1 MVVELYLYIFYHI
14 FRAIASVKFAF
25 VDCENS
31 GKDCPMIIEKIVIKS
46 FGRINDMTF
55 EFSDGV
61 NIIEGENES
70 GKSTIAA
77 FIRYMLYGF
86 TDDGAKGLEE
96 RKKRINWDTGMA
108 HGSMYVRVKGKR
120 YVINRSTVPSDKSD
134 NPTYREEAS
143 IVDVETGA
151 PAFGKLAAGEVF
163 FGVDSELFD
172 NTAFIGQ
179 IGDSAI
185 NEGSVKESIE
195 NIIFSGS
202 EKINKQRAIARI
214 SDKMNALL
222 HEGGVGGA
230 IVDLARKEEEL
241 EESLDACNRD
251 NRLILEK
258 EAELARIRGRREE
271 AEKKQTKLQEIDSSY
286 KSAMLIQT
294 FDQLHVLEQEMEE
307 KNEFYKKFIED
318 NTRAGFYP
326 DDQYLTDLLVAR
338 KGVNEAYHALGDA
351 QDAYN
356 AQKAAI
362 GITHEIEN
370 AIERAGEL
378 GGEAEIVKRATSL
391 WKQNVR
397 DTALAILAGLLLVAA
412 GVFAI
417 IASSNPALQIGLIV
431 SCVVAVIALGG
442 SGYLAWNL
450 IKNTKALRALE
461 GEFGTNSF
469 EDLKGKI
476 AVISEARGKR
486 DAMAIAT
493 ESARVAVVKARER
506 YEQAKRDLTVLILR
520 WGEEPPASDLGDFLD
535 KLEGRVRFFLEKK
548 NELLDE
554 KTDIEITVREIRRN
568 LADKSEIDVRAQVTP
583 LMRKALMGFNH
594 DEITNGIADAKA
606 RVAEEDK
613 LAFDVENELML
624 LKSRAG
630 DPSQYYSRIEA
641 LSDRREDM
649 QQKHKSYFIALR
661 AISGATENLR
671 AEISPRLGE
680 FATRLMEIMTDRK
693 YASFNVSDG
702 LEVTF
707 SGADGE
713 GRSIDFLSGG
723 TRDMAYIAVRAAL
736 IDMLYSEKPP
746 ICFDESFAHQ
756 DNVRARAMMKAI
768 DSLGKEGYQSFI
780 FTCRGREAALA
791 GEVSHGAGVYKLP
804 SVY

>member
-1 MVVELYLYIFYHI
+1 
-14 FRAIASVKFAF
+14 
-25 VDCENS
+25 
-31 GKDCPMIIEKIVIKS
+31 MIIEKIVIKS

-86 TDDGAKGLEE
+86 TDDGKEGLEE

-108 HGSMYVRVKGKR
+108 HGSMYVRVDGKR
-120 YVINRSTVPSDKSD
+120 YAIHRSTVPTDKSD
-134 NPTYREEAS
+134 RPTYREEAS

-151 PAFGKLAAGEVF
+151 PVFGKLSAGEVF

-179 IGDSAI
+179 IGDSGI
-185 NEGSVKESIE
+185 DEGSVKQSIE

-214 SDKMNALL
+214 TDKMHALL

-230 IVDLARKEEEL
+230 IVDLARKEEAL
-241 EESLDACNRD
+241 EESLDVCNRD

-258 EAELARIRGRREE
+258 EAELSRIRARRAE
-271 AEKKQTKLQEIDSSY
+271 AEQKQIKLQEFDTSY
-286 KSAMLIQT
+286 NYAMLIQT
-294 FDQLHVLEQEMEE
+294 FDQLHVFEQEMEE
-307 KNEFYKKFIED
+307 KTEFYNKFIEE

-397 DTALAILAGLLLVAA
+397 DTALAVVAGLAFIAA
-412 GVFAI
+412 GVLAI
-417 IASSNPALQIGLIV
+417 LASSNPAMQVGMIIA
-431 SCVVAVIALGG
+431 AVIGVLALGG
-442 SGYLAWNL
+442 GAYLAYDL
-450 IKNTKALRALE
+450 LKNTKALKALE
-461 GEFGTNSF
+461 GEFGTTNF

-476 AVISEARGKR
+476 AVISEARNKR

-493 ESARVAVVKARER
+493 ENARVAVVKARER
-506 YEQAKRDLTVLILR
+506 YEEAKRALTVLILR
-520 WGEEPPASDLGDFLD
+520 WGEEPPVADLGDFLD

-554 KTDIEITVREIRRN
+554 KTNIEITVKEIRRN
-568 LADKSEIDVRAQVTP
+568 LADKSEIDVRAQVSP
-583 LMRKALMGFNH
+583 LMRKTLMGFNH
-594 DEITNGIADAKA
+594 DEIINGIADAKA
-606 RVAEEDK
+606 RVAEEDR
-613 LAFDVENELML
+613 LAFDVENELMS
-624 LKSRAG
+624 LKARAG
-630 DPSQYYSRIEA
+630 DPSQYYSRIDA
-641 LSDRREDM
+641 LAKRREDM
-649 QQKHKSYFIALR
+649 QQKHKAYFIALR
-661 AISGATENLR
+661 AINNATDNLR

-680 FATRLMEIMTDRK
+680 YATELMEIMTNKK
-693 YASFNVSDG
+693 YASFGVSDG
-702 LEVTF
+702 LEVSF
-707 SGADGE
+707 SGDDGE
-713 GRSIDFLSGG
+713 GKSIDFLSGG
-723 TRDMAYIAVRAAL
+723 TRDMAYIAVRSAL
-736 IDMLYSEKPP
+736 IDMLYGEKPP

-756 DNVRARAMMKAI
+756 DNVRAKAMMKAI
-768 DSLGKEGYQSFI
+768 GHLANEGYQSFV
-780 FTCRGREAALA
+780 FTCRGRESALA
-791 GEVSHGAGVYKLP
+791 GEVVKGAGVYKLP
-804 SVY
+804 SVYAN

>member
-1 MVVELYLYIFYHI
+1 
-14 FRAIASVKFAF
+14 
-25 VDCENS
+25 
-31 GKDCPMIIEKIVIKS
+31 MIIEKIVIKS
-46 FGRINDMTF
+46 FGRINDMTL

-61 NIIEGENES
+61 NVIEGENES

-86 TDDGAKGLEE
+86 TDDEVEGTSE
-96 RKKRINWDTGMA
+96 RKKRISWESGMA
-108 HGSMYVRVKGKR
+108 HGSMYIRVGGKR
-120 YVINRSTVPSDKSD
+120 YVINRSTVPTD
-134 NPTYREEAS
+134 NSERPTYREEAS

-185 NEGSVKESIE
+185 NEGSVKQSIE

-202 EKINKQRAIARI
+202 EKINKQRAMSRI
-214 SDKMNALL
+214 TDKMHALL

-230 IVDLARKEEEL
+230 IVNLAREEEAL
-241 EESLDACNRD
+241 EERLDTCDRD

-258 EAELARIRGRREE
+258 EAELSLIRARRAE
-271 AEKKQTKLQEIDSSY
+271 AEHKQAKLQDLDSSY
-286 KSAMLIQT
+286 NHAMIIQT
-294 FDQLHVLEQEMEE
+294 FDQLHILEQEMEE
-307 KNEFYKKFIED
+307 RAEFYKKFIEE

-326 DDQYLTDLLVAR
+326 DEQYLTDLLVAR

-351 QDAYN
+351 QYAYN

-397 DTALAILAGLLLVAA
+397 DTAFAIVAGLLLIAA
-412 GVFAI
+412 GVFGI
-417 IASSNPALQIGLIV
+417 ISYSNPSLSVGLII
-431 SCVVAVIALGG
+431 SAVLGILALGG
-442 SGYLAWNL
+442 GGYLAFDL
-450 IKNTKALRALE
+450 IKNTKALRTLE
-461 GEFGTNSF
+461 SEFNTTGF

-476 AVISEARGKR
+476 SVIAEARNKR
-486 DAMAIAT
+486 DAMAMAT

-506 YEQAKRDLTVLILR
+506 YEEAKRALTVLILR

-535 KLEGRVRFFLEKK
+535 KLESKVRFFLDKK

-554 KTDIEITVREIRRN
+554 KTNIEITVREIRRN

-594 DEITNGIADAKA
+594 DEIINGIVDAKA

-613 LAFDVENELML
+613 LAFNVENELMV
-624 LKSRAG
+624 LKARAG
-630 DPSQYYSRIEA
+630 EPSYYYSRIDAIAE
-641 LSDRREDM
+641 RREDM
-649 QQKHKSYFIALR
+649 QQKHKAYFIALR

-680 FATRLMEIMTDRK
+680 FATQIMEIMTDKK

-707 SGADGE
+707 NGADGE

-723 TRDMAYIAVRAAL
+723 TRDMTYVAMRAAL
-736 IDMLYSEKPP
+736 IDMLYTEKPP

-756 DNVRARAMMKAI
+756 DNNRAKAMMRAI
-768 DSLGKEGYQSFI
+768 KKLSGEGCQSFI
-780 FTCRGREAALA
+780 FTCRGREGNLA
-791 GEVSHGAGVYKLP
+791 NEIIKGAGVYKL
-804 SVY
+804 SEISDD